1 MNFLEDL
8 FYPLR
13 LLENKCVLLL
23 VSGSIAAYKSLELVR
38 LLFKSGAS
46 VQVVMSEG
54 AKNLLRP

>member
-13 LLENKCVLLL
+13 LLENKRVLLL

-38 LLFKSGAS
+38 
-46 VQVVMSEG
+46 MIY
-54 AKNLLRP
+54 